1 MKRFTL
7 IVTAVLTVL
16 LALTLTACNSEK
28 DMTAARI
35 DAGAGGKVVGDRV
48 EVVVEQDTA
57 VADLS
62 TMISTV
68 SNAPW
73 KLYRD
78 AGCTEEIADKI
89 VPGDGYVLNNGD
101 NTYYAVVTSLD
112 GEHTATY
119 TVVVHK
125 RFQVTA
131 IVLNSEGLTIGTET
145 VESYTKYTPEAEIAV
160 PKGYRLEGWK
170 ADDERWAEDGLI
182 RRQTSF
188 APIVSPES
196 YTVTLSLGTDET
208 LKDTIETEYTVI
220 YGEQLTFP
228 VISDATR
235 EAMSLKGYGFSGWA
249 NFYNGEAFTDPDGKM
264 LAPWSREASLTL
276 KALWTPVDY
285 TITYSAGDTAVIPE
299 ENPDTYNVENVTELD
314 IQAPITKVP
323 GAETIYSVMIT
334 GALRASYDI
343 YKFEGWY
350 FDENHTEAVTEENW
364 VGRIGNVTLY
374 AKYEGTEEEPSVE
387 VHHEIADYFVT
398 AEGVRFGAFP
408 QTLIAVTDD
417 MTDAEKAET
426 EEILEALKADI
437 TDFPGEGYVPPVNG
451 LPAWYRFDDIENMW
465 YIDTDYNGILY
476 RGVYFTAKRS
486 PDNQACQAEYEAN
499 VIYWFR
505 WEPVLWIPGATTEG
519 YTTLVSDKVLYS
531 TELAADG
538 ALTSYSGSALDKW
551 LNGTFLNEA
560 FTERAEM
567 LIPSTVVDN
576 SESAA
581 GYNENGDARVYILSK
596 SEAEAIA
603 GKEATDYAKVMGYV
617 STWWTRTNVNNGTE
631 TGFYAAGGDI
641 IAAIAASDPSVG
653 VLPVLRLN
661 IGRADDV
668 VEEPEE
674 PVDPDTGT
682 TEPETPDGG
691 QGTDPNA

>member
-48 EVVVEQDTA
+48 EVVVEQGTA

-78 AGCTEEIADKI
+78 AGCTEEIADKM

-160 PKGYRLEGWK
+160 PEGYRLEGWK

-299 ENPDTYNVENVTELD
+299 ENPDTYNVENVTKLD

-323 GAETIYSVMIT
+323 GAETVYNVTPLTRLINATYEIYV
-334 GALRASYDI
+334 
-343 YKFEGWY
+343 FEGWY
-350 FDENHTEAVTEENW
+350 FDGEYTTPVNAENW
-364 VGRIGNVTLY
+364 AG
-374 AKYEGTEEEPSVE
+374 
-387 VHHEIADYFVT
+387 
-398 AEGVRFGAFP
+398 GVLWGAYP
-408 QTLIAVTDD
+408 QSEVTDA
-417 MTDAEKAET
+417 TV
-426 EEILEALKADI
+426 LEALNEDA
-437 TDFPGEGYVPPVNG
+437 FNLPGPDYTAPAEGIPTW
-451 LPAWYRFDDIENMW
+451 LPFEEGVDNSMW
-465 YIDTDYNGILY
+465 YMDADFEGSLY
-476 RGVYFTAKRS
+476 RGIYFTGYRGAQES
-486 PDNQACQAEYEAN
+486 NGYLSGQ
-499 VIYWFR
+499 VYWFK
-505 WEPVLWIPGATTEG
+505 WEPVLWKAVET
-519 YTTLVSDKVLYS
+519 
-531 TELAADG
+531 ADG
-538 ALTSYSGSALDKW
+538 SIAYITDKIMYSESSDGAIASVETFGTQAIIFDHPAGDIEIGLPDSALAD
-551 LNGTFLNEA
+551 G
-560 FTERAEM
+560 
-567 LIPSTVVDN
+567 IVD
-576 SESAA
+576 
-581 GYNENGDARVYILSK
+581 
-596 SEAEAIA
+596 IA
-603 GKEATDYAKVMGYV
+603 ATDYAEATGFGGAAY
-617 STWWTRTNVNNGTE
+617 WTLSAEGTLVPNGTGA
-631 TGFYAAGGDI
+631 TADA
-641 IAAIAASDPSVG
+641 SVG
-653 VLPVLRLN
+653 VYVT
-661 IGRADDV
+661 IKIATE
-668 VEEPEE
+668 VEEPQEPQEPTE
-674 PVDPDTGT
+674 PV
-682 TEPETPDGG
+682 EPV
-691 QGTDPNA
+691 A